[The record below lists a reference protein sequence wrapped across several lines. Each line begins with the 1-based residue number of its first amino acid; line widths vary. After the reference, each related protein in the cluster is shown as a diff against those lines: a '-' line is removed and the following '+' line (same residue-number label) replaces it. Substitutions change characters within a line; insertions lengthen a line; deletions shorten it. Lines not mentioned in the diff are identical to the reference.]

1 MEKSNGQF
9 LDTANE
15 MTKINN
21 FKFLKNV
28 LAVNVI
34 SKNPFSFIRVFGV

>member
-1 MEKSNGQF
+1 MKKSNGQF

-15 MTKINN
+15 MTKI
-21 FKFLKNV
+21 KNV